1 MQITTSYGSSAA
13 HRCRGPAQTFPPFFS
28 LHSVLRCWDI
38 SLSILTCFPVWGWT
52 VLSVYLHTR
61 RYLPWV
67 SFTGWRWAERKSK
80 LWRKCRLPLQ
90 GTIFKTKLKSVRFHR
105 HKIHHQHISLFRGY
119 VLDLIHFLSTTTLP
133 VVFFLFFF
141 LQYLLTKYLP
151 SESAALAKIMTL
163 I

>member
-1 MQITTSYGSSAA
+1 MCTCTHVAIYHECHS
-13 HRCRGPAQTFPPFFS
+13 RGDAELRERVNCDENVAFRSKEPS
-28 LHSVLRCWDI
+28 L
-38 SLSILTCFPVWGWT
+38 
-52 VLSVYLHTR
+52 
-61 RYLPWV
+61 
-67 SFTGWRWAERKSK
+67 K
-80 LWRKCRLPLQ
+80 Q
-90 GTIFKTKLKSVRFHR
+90 KLKSVRFHR
-105 HKIHHQHISLFRGY
+105 HEFHHQHISLFRGY